1 MAGVSILP
9 QQQNGRGSPGLLSVV
24 VFYLMILIMGIWAS
38 RKSKIEEKKCS
49 GKKSEITMIGGR
61 NLNIWVSIFTT
72 TATWVGG
79 GFILGNAEVVYMP
92 NKGLIWAIG
101 PIGYSLSLVIG
112 GLFFIKPMRGK
123 NYVTIMDPF
132 QEKYGDTLTGIL
144 LIPSLLADIFWVACI
159 LAALGGTM
167 SVILDIPS
175 YYTVVIS
182 AAVAILYTLL
192 GGMYSVAYTD
202 IIQLIFMFL
211 SLWFCV
217 PFMLTSPASAD
228 ITFTAVNRL
237 YQEPWLGRLQ
247 VEDMGRW
254 MDDLLLVTLCGVCYQ
269 AFYQRILAVA
279 TDKQAHVTCY
289 VSAVFC
295 AFLAVPPLIIGA
307 VAASTDWNQTSFGL
321 PTPYEQDKAGMILPL
336 SLQHLCPPYVSIAGI
351 GAIAAAVMSSVDS
364 AMLSFASLSA
374 RNIYKNILKKK
385 ASEKEIT
392 YVMKVCILLI
402 GCTGMGLAMTTSSV
416 YVFWILSGDV
426 MYTSMFPQVVCLFFL
441 PDRTNG
447 YGAATGFGV
456 GLLLRCLM
464 GETTLGIPPVI
475 WLPGSRLVDGVYEQR
490 FPFRSLIVLVSFAVI
505 LLVSHLASFLFHR
518 GFLPE
523 RWDVFKLRQTGAVTL
538 KDVALKEPNE
548 ETNLDTSLPSLPN
561 HEIEDVNTSL
571 CSRPP
576 SQAEIL

>member
-1 MAGVSILP
+1 MAVFLPGIL
-9 QQQNGRGSPGLLSVV
+9 SMV

-79 GFILGNAEVVYMP
+79 AFILGSAEIVYMP
-92 NKGLIWAIG
+92 NKGLVWATV
-101 PIGYSLSLVIG
+101 PFGYSISLTIG
-112 GLFFIKPMRGK
+112 G
-123 NYVTIMDPF
+123 
-132 QEKYGDTLTGIL
+132 
-144 LIPSLLADIFWVACI
+144 A
-159 LAALGGTM
+159 M

-192 GGMYSVAYTD
+192 GGMYAVAYTD

-211 SLWFCV
+211 SLWLSV

-228 ITFTAVNRL
+228 ITFTAVNKL
-237 YQEPWLGRLQ
+237 YQEPWLGKILS
-247 VEDMGRW
+247 
-254 MDDLLLVTLCGVCYQ
+254 GVCYQ

-279 TDKQAHVTCY
+279 TDKQAHITCY
-289 VSAVFC
+289 ISTVFC
-295 AFLAVPPLIIGA
+295 AFLAIPSLIVGA

-336 SLQHLCPPYVSIAGI
+336 SLEHLCPPYVFIAGI
-351 GAIAAAVMSSVDS
+351 GAIAAAVMSSADS
-364 AMLSFASLSA
+364 VMLSFASVSA
-374 RNIYKNILKKK
+374 RNIYHRILRKK
-385 ASEKEIT
+385 ASEQEVT
-392 YVMKVCILLI
+392 YVIKVCILLI
-402 GCTGMGLAMTTSSV
+402 GCTGMGLAMTTTSV
-416 YVFWILSGDV
+416 FGLTVLSGDV
-426 MYTSMFPQVVCLFFL
+426 LYTSMFPQMVCLFFL
-441 PDRTNG
+441 PNHSNG

-490 FPFRSLIVLVSFAVI
+490 FPFRSLIVL
-505 LLVSHLASFLFHR
+505 HR
-518 GFLPE
+518 T
-523 RWDVFKLRQTGAVTL
+523 LRLSSST
-538 KDVALKEPNE
+538 
-548 ETNLDTSLPSLPN
+548 
-561 HEIEDVNTSL
+561 EDFCLNAGM
-571 CSRPP
+571 CSNSDRQMWSP
-576 SQAEIL
+576 

>member
-1 MAGVSILP
+1 MAVFLPGV
-9 QQQNGRGSPGLLSVV
+9 LSMV
-24 VFYLMILIMGIWAS
+24 VFYLLILVMGIWAS

-79 GFILGNAEVVYMP
+79 AFILGSAEIVYMP
-92 NKGLIWAIG
+92 NKGLVWATV
-101 PIGYSLSLVIG
+101 PFGYSISLTIG

-144 LIPSLLADIFWVACI
+144 LIPSLLADIFWVASI
-159 LAALGGTM
+159 LAGLGGTM
-167 SVILDIPS
+167 SVILGIPS

-182 AAVAILYTLL
+182 AAVAILYTLM

-202 IIQLIFMFL
+202 IIQLSFMFL
-211 SLWFCV
+211 SLWLSV

-228 ITFTAVNRL
+228 ITFTAVNKL
-237 YQEPWLGRLQ
+237 YQEPWLGKVDLQ
-247 VEDMGRW
+247 DI
-254 MDDLLLVTLCGVCYQ
+254 LSGVCYQ

-279 TDKQAHVTCY
+279 TDKQAHITCY
-289 VSAVFC
+289 ISTVFC
-295 AFLAVPPLIIGA
+295 AFLAIPSLI
-307 VAASTDWNQTSFGL
+307 VDWNQTSFGL

-336 SLQHLCPPYVSIAGI
+336 SLQHLCPPYVSITGT
-351 GAIAAAVMSSVDS
+351 GAIAAAVMSSIDS

-374 RNIYKNILKKK
+374 RNIYKKILRKK

-416 YVFWILSGDV
+416 YVFWILSGDII
-426 MYTSMFPQVVCLFFL
+426 YTLMFPQVFCLFFL

-447 YGAATGFGV
+447 YGAAMGFGV

-475 WLPGSRLVDGVYEQR
+475 WLPGSRLVDGAYEQR
-490 FPFRSLIVLVSFAVI
+490 FPFRSLIVLVSFAMI
-505 LLVSHLASFLFHR
+505 LLVSHLGSFLFHR

-538 KDVALKEPNE
+538 RDVALKEPNE
-548 ETNLDTSLPSLPN
+548 ETNMDTSLPSLPDN
-561 HEIEDVNTSL
+561 EIEDVNTSL